1 MQEHYGITVP
11 ESSIRAITLE
21 HASCM
26 KNQSASA
33 LQNRQDCLGE
43 ARQFVGEMDGSMIP
57 IVLFDEEAEGDKR
70 KTRKTDWQEAKL
82 CQVYELG
89 STDKR
94 HQATMG
100 GPDEAGD
107 QWLSC
112 AIEQG
117 LNRQSSIHCVS
128 DGATWIASQTTRV
141 FGEQGSYLIDFYHL
155 SEYFADAAEECVGI
169 SKEARIQWRHIQQDR
184 MKLGNVDAVMAELD
198 LHRNGKKG
206 KAANKSEECHRYI
219 RNRPGQF
226 EYASAEA
233 ANLPIGS
240 GEIESSNSAVVQMR
254 LKIPGAWWA
263 PVNAGSMLCLR
274 TLRSNGEW
282 DQYWQRSG

>member
-21 HASCM
+21 HARCM
-26 KNQSASA
+26 QKDSTNA

-43 ARQFVGEMDGSMIP
+43 AHQFVGEMDGSMIP
-57 IVLFDEEAEGDKR
+57 IVRFDEEAEGDKR

-128 DGATWIASQTTRV
+128 DGATWIASQSTRV
-141 FGEQGSYLIDFYHL
+141 FGEQGNYLVDYYHL

-169 SKEARIQWRHIQQDR
+169 SKEARVQWRHTQQER
-184 MKLGNVDAVMAELD
+184 MKSGNVNAVMAELD

-226 EYASAEA
+226 EYAAAEA

-274 TLRSNGEW
+274 ILRSNGEW
-282 DQYWQRSG
+282 EQYWKQTG